1 MNLQAYL
8 LNNWD
13 NSRDILQYT
22 CLHHSECCSECFDG
36 ELMSVEDE
44 MTEKLGIFD
53 KSIIHTVYTCICHIY
68 TTCSYLHLSGLI
80 VKKIPQALKLF
91 VFFFTI
97 LRYQIYYTCSFKSCI
112 ILFSS
117 AKKQIGYCLR
127 GWYSTALLLTLS

>member
-1 MNLQAYL
+1 
-8 LNNWD
+8 
-13 NSRDILQYT
+13 
-22 CLHHSECCSECFDG
+22 
-36 ELMSVEDE
+36 MSVEDE

-68 TTCSYLHLSGLI
+68 TTCSYLHLTGLI

-97 LRYQIYYTCSFKSCI
+97 LRYQTYYTCSFKSCI

-117 AKKQIGYCLR
+117 AKNKNWILPKGLIQHSFVTYTFLKRLR
-127 GWYSTALLLTLS
+127 

>member
-68 TTCSYLHLSGLI
+68 TTCSYLHLSCLI

-97 LRYQIYYTCSFKSCI
+97 LRYQTYYRI
-112 ILFSS
+112 HAVLNHVLFSS
-117 AKKQIGYCLR
+117 VQQKNKLD
-127 GWYSTALLLTLS
+127 TA